1 MSELSDLQR
10 SKKRAF
16 LAAFAEVG
24 TLTRAAEIV
33 GMDRNTHYY
42 WLADEKEGELYR
54 ELFEDAKKQAADR
67 LEQEARRR
75 AVEGTQ
81 KPVFQGG
88 KQVGVVQEYSDT
100 LLIFL
105 MKGAMPEKYRD
116 NYHLSADFNVNHQH
130 HHRHTLDLGQLS
142 ETELLQFGELV
153 SKAKREEEGT
163 TLTLPRGNP

>member
-1 MSELSDLQR
+1 MGDSGPLATHQ
-10 SKKRAF
+10 KKRAF
-16 LAAFAEVG
+16 LAAYAEVG
-24 TLTRAAEIV
+24 TILHAAQIAKIERKSHYLWLEDEEYVAAFQEARVAAAE
-33 GMDRNTHYY
+33 
-42 WLADEKEGELYR
+42 K
-54 ELFEDAKKQAADR
+54 

-88 KQVGVVQEYSDT
+88 KQVGAVQEYSDT